1 MKHQWR
7 ISGLRAFRGDL
18 LPFRTFEEISDRLLR
33 DIELVEI
40 EVPGG
45 KMTRDRKQFTP
56 LQEAHY
62 QASQSMKCGDWPRA
76 IEALQKVIELGPAPP
91 ILPEMYT
98 TLGLV
103 HARARNLD
111 AAIDAFRT
119 AIKLNEKA
127 ALAQLFLGTS
137 LMTSKRF
144 EEAVGPIQKAR
155 ELDPSLTHVNLYLAN
170 VYSELGLLDEA
181 IAAYNAEIDAS
192 SQSPEAYKELARLY
206 VRRGDEDPAEGEPYY
221 LKAIE
226 TYKKW
231 ASVAPQDSE
240 NRDFV
245 AYLYSKVRAI
255 DPAAI
260 EAYEKAAPN
269 NVIAL
274 FNLGTAYLATD
285 RNQEA
290 KAVFEQLTQLGESGM
305 RERLASISANLDV
318 VRPSMGEA
326 YQKLGAA
333 SLKMYQA
340 QTEAESRDRSLLSEA
355 EKAFKTALNYV
366 AGDINSLYC
375 LGITYYR
382 MGWMVAAIG
391 KFREV
396 LKIEPNNADAANN
409 LRATEE
415 ELGNVRHWLEST
427 VRKRLEIRTA
437 DEKPV
442 YSEDLLD
449 EIAEARAKI
458 YEGIEAAHQSEVF
471 TSDDLLQALLPLMKD
486 NPNPTESRADL
497 AARVFLRG
505 WLTPAQAVQLTDTD
519 LLSFL
524 AYLHLAGVSLANI
537 VSEDRVGDQE
547 FRDASIEALKKVL
560 ELHPDDERARSQL
573 QSLLQQR
580 LDEKLQESGLLIE
593 VKGPI
598 TDFTPYKDR
607 TLMTV
612 GNKPLS
618 EIVIEGR
625 R

>member
-1 MKHQWR
+1 
-7 ISGLRAFRGDL
+7 
-18 LPFRTFEEISDRLLR
+18 LR

-40 EVPGG
+40 EGPGG
-45 KMTRDRKQFTP
+45 KLTHDP
-56 LQEAHY
+56 IQEARY
-62 QASQSMKCGDWPRA
+62 QASQYVKLRDWPRA
-76 IEALQKVIELGPAPP
+76 IGALQRVIELEPAR
-91 ILPEMYT
+91 LKRPEMYT
-98 TLGLV
+98 ILGRV
-103 HARARNLD
+103 HALARNPD
-111 AAIDAFRT
+111 AAIDAFRA

-127 ALAQLFLGTS
+127 PLAHLFLGTS

-155 ELDPSLTHVNLYLAN
+155 ELDPSLTHVNFYLAY
-170 VYSELGLLDEA
+170 VYSELGLMDEA
-181 IAAYNAEIDAS
+181 IAAYNAEIDTHGK
-192 SQSPEAYKELARLY
+192 SPEAYKELAKIY
-206 VRRGDEDPAEGEPYY
+206 VKLGDEDPAEGERYY

-226 TYKKW
+226 TYRKW

-240 NRDFV
+240 TYNFV
-245 AYLYSKVRAI
+245 AHLYSQLRAV

-290 KAVFEQLTQLGESGM
+290 KAVFERLTQLGEGGM
-305 RERLASISANLDV
+305 REKLASISANLDV

-340 QTEAESRDRSLLSEA
+340 QMEGDSRDRSLLDEA
-355 EKAFKTALNYV
+355 ERAFKTALDYV
-366 AGDINSLYC
+366 PGDIHSLYC

-382 MGWMVAAIG
+382 MGWMVATIE

-409 LRATEE
+409 LRATED
-415 ELGNVRHWLEST
+415 ELGNARHWLEST
-427 VRKRLEIRTA
+427 VRKRLEIRTT
-437 DEKPV
+437 EEQPV

-458 YEGIEAAHQSEVF
+458 YEGIDAAHQSDVF

-497 AARVFLRG
+497 AARIFLRG

-524 AYLHLAGVSLANI
+524 AYLHLTGVSLASI
-537 VSEDRVGDQE
+537 VREDRVGDQA
-547 FRDASIEALKKVL
+547 FRGATIEALKKVV
-560 ELHPDDERARSQL
+560 EVHPDDERARSEL
-573 QSLLQQR
+573 RLLLQQR
-580 LDEKLQESGLLIE
+580 LDEKLQESGLIKE
-593 VKGPI
+593 VRGPI
-598 TDFTPYKDR
+598 TDFNPYKNR
-607 TLMTV
+607 TLIPV
-612 GNKPLS
+612 GGKPLS
-618 EIVIEGR
+618 EIVIENR

>member
-1 MKHQWR
+1 
-7 ISGLRAFRGDL
+7 

-33 DIELVEI
+33 DIEPVEI
-40 EVPGG
+40 EGAGG
-45 KMTRDRKQFTP
+45 KLARDP
-56 LQEAHY
+56 IQEARY
-62 QASQSMKCGDWPRA
+62 QASQYVKLRDWPRA
-76 IEALQKVIELGPAPP
+76 IEALQRVIDLEPARLQRPEIYTILGR
-91 ILPEMYT
+91 
-98 TLGLV
+98 V
-103 HARARNLD
+103 HALARNLD
-111 AAIDAFRT
+111 AAIDAFRA
-119 AIKLNEKA
+119 AIKLNENA
-127 ALAQLFLGTS
+127 ALAHLFLGTS

-155 ELDPSLTHVNLYLAN
+155 ELDPGLTHVNFYLAY
-170 VYSELGLLDEA
+170 VYSELDLMDEA
-181 IAAYNAEIDAS
+181 IAAYNAEIDTQ
-192 SQSPEAYKELARLY
+192 SQSPEAYKELAKIY
-206 VRRGDEDPAEGEPYY
+206 VKLGDEDPAEGERYY

-226 TYKKW
+226 TYRKW
-231 ASVAPQDSE
+231 TSVNPQDSE
-240 NRDFV
+240 TYNFV
-245 AYLYSKVRAI
+245 AHLYSQLRAV
-255 DPAAI
+255 DRAAI

-285 RNQEA
+285 HNEEA
-290 KAVFEQLTQLGESGM
+290 KAVFERLTQLGESGM
-305 RERLASISANLDV
+305 REKLASISANLDV

-333 SLKMYQA
+333 SLMMYQA
-340 QTEAESRDRSLLSEA
+340 QTEGDSRDRSLLDEA

-366 AGDINSLYC
+366 PGDIHSLYC

-382 MGWMVAAIG
+382 MGWMVAAIE

-458 YEGIEAAHQSEVF
+458 YEGIEAAHQSDVF
-471 TSDDLLQALLPLMKD
+471 TSDDLLQTLLPLMKD

-497 AARVFLRG
+497 AARIFLRG
-505 WLTPAQAVQLTDTD
+505 WLTPAQAVQLTETD

-524 AYLHLAGVSLANI
+524 AYLHLTGVSLANL
-537 VSEDRVGDQE
+537 VREDRVGDQE
-547 FRDASIEALKKVL
+547 FRGITIEALKKVL
-560 ELHPDDERARSQL
+560 EVRPDDERARSEL
-573 QSLLQQR
+573 RLLLQQR
-580 LDEKLQESGLLIE
+580 LDEKLQESGLIKE
-593 VKGPI
+593 VRGPI
-598 TDFTPYKDR
+598 TDFSPYKNR
-607 TLMTV
+607 TLMPV
-612 GNKPLS
+612 GGKPLS
-618 EIVIEGR
+618 EIVIENR